1 MNKLKNKLN
10 NIFQVILEG
19 YKLSK
24 IGFRISRSAT
34 SKYLHLSFLSE
45 IISRTSNFGRTII
58 LGLFINEVISL
69 DKNYETLYLY
79 LTIIVLI
86 ELIDGLAVS
95 YLDAKIGLYVRFVEQ
110 NIFEMVLEKYTQ
122 IPVKYRNEEKFL
134 EIERNLKPDS
144 IITLIDNYIYLFGS
158 FYSVFLA
165 FIAIT
170 FIDYRILLLAVIAA
184 LLNLYL
190 KFKNKMLEFSLREER
205 GFNRLMLSTSQNNFK
220 KNGISFLDDNV
231 KTNQNYKFL
240 YDKYHKSKEKY
251 QSYYYGYFERV
262 EKLDLY
268 SQYIITIATSIIL
281 GYLYYLGILG
291 VMEIGTLSII
301 VTSYTRFLNNM
312 GSISTYLSR
321 LLNQYLEIKSFVS
334 FIDYADFQ
342 VSDENLKRKKEFE
355 IEFKNVWFK
364 YPAATEYVLEDVSFK
379 VSKGDKLA
387 VIGINGAGKST
398 LTKLLFKAFVPE
410 RGEILINGQNI
421 LNVKDEDIFDVMT
434 TLSQNKSMEE
444 NLTPEELIYL
454 GNTQKKMNI
463 KKIIEAS
470 KKTLAFDFIEKL
482 PKKFKQKLSV
492 MGPSGLTL
500 LNKFGEEN
508 YKSVS
513 PGQRRRLLISRII
526 YSEKP
531 IIVLDE
537 PTSDVDQLAT
547 NEIFNAI
554 SKITNNEIL
563 ILISHDILRVN
574 KIVNKVLVIENGKVV
589 EFGNKIDLI
598 KKKDSRFKFLLENY
612 KEEVKL

>member
-45 IISRTSNFGRTII
+45 IVSRTSNFGRTII